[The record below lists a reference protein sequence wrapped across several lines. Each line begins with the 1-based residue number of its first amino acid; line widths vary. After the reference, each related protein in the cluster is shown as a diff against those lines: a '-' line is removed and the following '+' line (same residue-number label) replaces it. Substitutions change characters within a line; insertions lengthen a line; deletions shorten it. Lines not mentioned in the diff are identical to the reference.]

1 MGSVSYAFH
10 MDLYAAVASDS
21 PVTIKKINNTEQLAV
36 IVVSFSQGLTMTKT
50 DTCVIL
56 KLLKQNCEPWPHL
69 TESETQP
76 KYVLSDIDHSSGIL
90 SFHCVCYNYYI
101 TSYHTILMIVVNL
114 VCFYVLFNLK
124 VLRSSL
130 HKFVVA
136 DEVFCSTEPSVSM
149 LKYDTFRLPH
159 EHDSDVSD
167 KCSTDSCVDM

>member
-1 MGSVSYAFH
+1 M
-10 MDLYAAVASDS
+10 
-21 PVTIKKINNTEQLAV
+21 
-36 IVVSFSQGLTMTKT
+36 
-50 DTCVIL
+50 
-56 KLLKQNCEPWPHL
+56 
-69 TESETQP
+69 
-76 KYVLSDIDHSSGIL
+76 
-90 SFHCVCYNYYI
+90 CYNYYI
-101 TSYHTILMIVVNL
+101 TSYHSILMIVVNL

-167 KCSTDSCVDM
+167 KVADEVFCSTEPSVSMLKYDTFRLPHEHDSDVSDKCSTDSCVDI